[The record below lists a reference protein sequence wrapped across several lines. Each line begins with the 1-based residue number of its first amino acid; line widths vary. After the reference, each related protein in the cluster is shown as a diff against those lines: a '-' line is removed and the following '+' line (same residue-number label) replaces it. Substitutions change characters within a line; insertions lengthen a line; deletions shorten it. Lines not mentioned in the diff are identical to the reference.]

1 MEFVAT
7 GLLDFV
13 FPSAEAA
20 RPQYT
25 AKNRQKRRVIF
36 YAPFFCRRE
45 GRFLNRLDDD

>member
-25 AKNRQKRRVIF
+25 AKNRQKT
-36 YAPFFCRRE
+36 A
-45 GRFLNRLDDD
+45 GNFLRAVFL